1 MGKYDFIPE
10 VMKNLGVDIKI
21 QKVLM
26 KPGKPVVF
34 GHIGKKLFFRLPGNP
49 VSVMVSFMQFVRPA
63 LLKMSGVEKIEKPV
77 MKAKLLENIKKKT
90 GRKYFIRGK
99 YSIVKNEIHVKQ
111 TGAQGSGIL
120 TSMSEA
126 NCLIIL
132 PEDAGNVMPGEM
144 VDIQLIDHGEI

>member
-1 MGKYDFIPE
+1 
-10 VMKNLGVDIKI
+10 
-21 QKVLM
+21 
-26 KPGKPVVF
+26 
-34 GHIGKKLFFRLPGNP
+34 
-49 VSVMVSFMQFVRPA
+49 MVSFIQFVRPA
-63 LLKMSGVEKIEKPV
+63 LLKMSGAEKLEKPV
-77 MKAKLLENIKKKT
+77 MSAILTDEIKKKE

-111 TGAQGSGIL
+111 TGEQGSGIL

-132 PEDAGNVMPGEM
+132 PEEAGNVKPGEI